1 MSTEIRPVTEGEA
14 GTFLRLL
21 CEVFELDFERATTV
35 FFTEPLFDLSHKWAL
50 FENGIIRSVLTTT
63 PIPFGWGETVGIAGV
78 ATDPRFRSQGLAR
91 RLLQHVLAAS
101 TERGYVGAMLFATS
115 ESVYSEVGFQT
126 TDTVIEAP
134 IILSEEIHDP
144 VSMPRDEV
152 KEKYMEWAMKDA
164 ARVQRTDQRWAYWS
178 WRQAV
183 IEKLEEGYI
192 CLEGSTIREA
202 LLEPAPKS
210 LPIGVKCSWV
220 GLKSM
225 TEALQMPIGPER
237 ETLKL
242 MTIGL
247 PKRPQMFMTDQF

>member
-1 MSTEIRPVTEGEA
+1 MAIEIRPVTEGEA

-21 CEVFELDFERATTV
+21 CNVFELDFERATSV

-78 ATDPRFRSQGLAR
+78 ATDPAHRSRGLAR
-91 RLLQHVLAAS
+91 QLIEHTLAES
-101 TERGYVGAMLFATS
+101 KKRGYVGAMLFATS
-115 ESVYSEVGFQT
+115 ESVYASVGFET

-134 IILSEEIHDP
+134 VLLSEEIQDP
-144 VSMPRDEV
+144 IAMPRDEV
-152 KEKYMEWAMKDA
+152 RRLYSEWAALDP

-183 IEKLEEGYI
+183 IEQLNEGYI

-202 LLEPAPKS
+202 LLQPAPPS
-210 LPIGVKCSWV
+210 LPIGVKCNWV
-220 GLKSM
+220 GLKSL
-225 TEALQMPIGPER
+225 TESMQIPVGPGR
-237 ETLKL
+237 ETLKF

-247 PKRPQMFMTDQF
+247 PTQPQMFMTDQF